1 MRVVKGVLPFVVT
14 LALVAAVTALLFFG
28 KIVGV
33 GPHHP
38 IFFYLL
44 PIAFIA
50 LLYGSMPATL
60 FAIVATLCG
69 TYFLYDPIYTFQFD
83 NRLEIGDVICFS
95 VLALMAVKCTFE
107 LLRPAAKI
115 PAARARYGRP

>member
-1 MRVVKGVLPFVVT
+1 MRIVKGAIALVVT
-14 LALVAAVTALLFFG
+14 SALVAAVTAILLYCKLAG
-28 KIVGV
+28 I

-44 PIAFIA
+44 PIAFVA
-50 LLYGSMPATL
+50 LIYGHLPATL
-60 FAIVATLCG
+60 FAVTATLCG
-69 TYFLYDPIYTFQFD
+69 AYFLYDPIYSFQVA
-83 NRLEIGDVICFS
+83 NRLEIGDLICFS

>member
-1 MRVVKGVLPFVVT
+1 MRFMKGALPFVVT
-14 LALVAAVTALLFFG
+14 FAIVAAVTAILLYA
-28 KIVGV
+28 KLAGV

-44 PIAFIA
+44 PIVLVA
-50 LLYGSMPATL
+50 LLYGSVAATL
-60 FAIVATLCG
+60 FAIVAAACG
-69 TYFLYDPIYTFQFD
+69 AYFLYDPIYSFQIA
-83 NRLEIGDVICFS
+83 NRLEIGDLICFS

-115 PAARARYGRP
+115 PTARARYGRP